1 LLNSTGILL
10 FRFLLAFLRCLPEVL
25 FFSLVH
31 VVEVLFFYI
40 FSRRLAKISAESL
53 DIAFGG
59 KLDAQ
64 EKARLIRNSFRH
76 LFVGL
81 AGFLFDYRRPDRLQH
96 RFSLEGREHL
106 DAALQPG
113 RGAVIAV
120 AHFGPFVWM
129 LLRLAVYGYALNIVA
144 RPPRSDI
151 FRWFFDRAL
160 SICGMNIILSVPPRT
175 CITACLQA
183 LQRNELVV
191 TPIDQNYGGPGRLF
205 VDFLGRPAATAPGT
219 GIFAQRGQ
227 SPVLFAYAVP
237 DGQRRFRMILMPC
250 VAPGENM
257 TPAQIMERLT
267 TVLETVVRRY
277 PDQWSWMHRRW
288 KAVPKQGERAHD

>member
-1 LLNSTGILL
+1 M

-25 FFSLVH
+25 FFGLVR
-31 VVEVLFFYI
+31 VVEALFFYI
-40 FSRRLAKISAESL
+40 FSRRLVKISAESL
-53 DIAFGG
+53 DIAYGA
-59 KLDAQ
+59 KLGQQ
-64 EKARLIRNSFRH
+64 EKLPLIRNSFRH

-81 AGFLFDYRRPDRLQH
+81 AGFLYDYGRPDRLQR

-129 LLRLAVYGYALNIVA
+129 LLRLAACGYVLNTVA

-151 FRWFFDRAL
+151 FRWFFDRAF

-183 LQRNELVV
+183 LKNNELVI

-205 VDFLGRPAATAPGT
+205 VDFFGRPAATASGT

-227 SPVLFAYAVP
+227 APVLFAYAVP
-237 DGQRRFRMILMPC
+237 DGRRRFRMILMPC
-250 VAPGENM
+250 VAAGEDM

-267 TVLETVVRRY
+267 AVLETIVRRY

-288 KAVPKQGERAHD
+288 KAVPKQGERMHD